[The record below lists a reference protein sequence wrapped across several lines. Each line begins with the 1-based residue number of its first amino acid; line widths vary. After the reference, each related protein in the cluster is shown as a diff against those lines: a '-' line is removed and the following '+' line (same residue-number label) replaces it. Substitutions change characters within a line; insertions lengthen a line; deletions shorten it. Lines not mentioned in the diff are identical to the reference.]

1 MIWLKAGAL
10 LMFITI
16 VLGAFGAHAL
26 KSRLDPAIM
35 EIYKTA
41 VFYQAIHALA
51 LVMLDSVASRYGVRV
66 TAAGWLFVAGTIL
79 FSGSLYALALTGQ
92 KMWGAVTPLG
102 GLCFLGGWGAVFF
115 LRK

>member
-10 LMFITI
+10 SMFITI

-26 KSRLDPAIM
+26 KNRLDTTM
-35 EIYKTA
+35 MDIYKTA

-79 FSGSLYALALTGQ
+79 FCGSLYALVFTGQ

-102 GLCFLGGWGAVFF
+102 GLCFLGGWAVILF

>member
-10 LMFITI
+10 SMFITI
-16 VLGAFGAHAL
+16 ALGAFGAHAL
-26 KSRLDPAIM
+26 KIRLDPAMM

-51 LVMLDSVASRYGVRV
+51 LVMLDSVALRYGVRV
-66 TAAGWLFVAGTIL
+66 TLAGWLFVAGTVL
-79 FSGSLYALALTGQ
+79 FSGSLYALVLTGQ
-92 KMWGAVTPLG
+92 KLWGAVTPLG
-102 GLCFLGGWGAVFF
+102 GLCFLSGWAAILF